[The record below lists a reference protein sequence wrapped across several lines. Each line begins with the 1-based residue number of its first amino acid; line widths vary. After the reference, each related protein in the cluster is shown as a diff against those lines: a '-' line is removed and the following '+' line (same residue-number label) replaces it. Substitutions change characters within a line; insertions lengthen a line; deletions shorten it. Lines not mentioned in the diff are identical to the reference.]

1 MLSWINTLPEILSTN
16 HRDFIVNY
24 FEWVV
29 DPLLEFLRKNCK
41 VCVEHYIYEP
51 PVLGWLTISV
61 HFSLNFVLFISS
73 FWNGISSQKCITVG
87 EIVLSY
93 ISAHLKQYLIISLD
107 DV

>member
-51 PVLGWLTISV
+51 PVLG
-61 HFSLNFVLFISS
+61 
-73 FWNGISSQKCITVG
+73 
-87 EIVLSY
+87 
-93 ISAHLKQYLIISLD
+93 
-107 DV
+107 